1 MAGRGKSR
9 RGDWKR
15 NMLLSTTSGLISE
28 ALSSLTLQIIMA
40 AALVVILVYAWVS
53 PSEDKARAIETGDY
67 RRVNDDSEGLDMALP
82 YQGV

>member
-1 MAGRGKSR
+1 
-9 RGDWKR
+9 
-15 NMLLSTTSGLISE
+15 MLLSTTSGLISE